1 MHWKYAKRLR
11 KKGEWGLSWVRRL
24 GTFVIVIRA
33 FGWFSGRR
41 VFFPSGSCDPR
52 EVGSDVYIA
61 RLLNM
66 SQGSKALTLYHK
78 RKLYYELKR
87 QKEKD
92 AVENGTLGRVEE
104 I

>member
-1 MHWKYAKRLR
+1 MNGR
-11 KKGEWGLSWVRRL
+11 GLSWVRRL
-24 GTFVIVIRA
+24 GH
-33 FGWFSGRR
+33 FSYCDSSLRL
-41 VFFPSGSCDPR
+41 VFWPSSFFSLGGSCDPR

-66 SQGSKALTLYHK
+66 SQGSKALTLYHQ